1 MLSIFLSVYIDCYF
15 YVHIPFYSYVHSS
28 SFYIHLIPETVSVT
42 TFKDIKKGDL
52 INIEVE
58 QTTINTVETVKRVML
73 ERKV

>member
-1 MLSIFLSVYIDCYF
+1 M
-15 YVHIPFYSYVHSS
+15 
-28 SFYIHLIPETVSVT
+28 
-42 TFKDIKKGDL
+42 GDL